1 VLLAACG
8 IATAAP
14 AQAAAFDRALAEFAA
29 AAPEER
35 LAAAA
40 RASDAFLGIA
50 SAEDRRSRWVPG
62 ISVTWEAGRAALTS
76 ELCAEARAAGID
88 EPTVVRLHLSAL
100 ARVADLPTFVRH
112 ARADAER
119 HGEAVA
125 DALTAE
131 EARVVPECAPAARR
145 GHTEAARW
153 VLEFLAAV
161 EPVQG
166 YRLANYALFLRQTGE
181 VERAA
186 AVYERAIVLAP
197 DDLELRNDQGLLL
210 RAMGEIDAARRA
222 FEASHALDLGREEP
236 ARGRG
241 PAITNLVHL
250 TILWPEHTRRDPLPA
265 ACRALR
271 VRPDA
276 TMLARLS
283 LDLSLD
289 RLMR

>member
-8 IATAAP
+8 IATAAR
-14 AQAAAFDRALAEFAA
+14 AQAAAFDRALAEFTA

-40 RASDAFLGIA
+40 RASDAFLGLA
-50 SAEDRRSRWVPG
+50 STEDRRTRWVPG
-62 ISVTWEAGRAALTS
+62 ISVTWEAGRAALTL

-88 EPTVVRLHLSAL
+88 EPTVVRVHLSAL

-112 ARADAER
+112 ARADAEH
-119 HGEAVA
+119 HGQAVA
-125 DALTAE
+125 EVLTAE
-131 EARVVPECAPAARR
+131 EARVVPAARR

-153 VLEFLAAV
+153 VLEFLAAL

-166 YRLANYALFLRQTGE
+166 YRLANYALFLRQAGE

-186 AVYERAIVLAP
+186 AVYERAIALAP